1 MRSNKKGRN
10 SRRSNR
16 KNTMK
21 LKGKRKFM
29 KRMMGGQG
37 SKTLH
42 FYNINHYGDSIL
54 NLKLFYINKAIIKE
68 RGIQIHYYYNS
79 EYIKNRSE
87 LERYVDP
94 AVVQLH
100 TLSEK
105 SHDGIELSMGNPIG
119 KLRCDSHFEEYIPE
133 FYKQIVGYLGL
144 QDLNI
149 DTSLY
154 QPEEYLKD
162 IYAKLD
168 SKYHNLDVLIIN
180 AEPQSGQPY
189 DKAKMDDLCIKLS
202 KKYRVATTTP
212 VNSDILC
219 TFNDGLKLQDI
230 GAISTHAKNIVSMFS
245 GPITACF
252 NSETRNT
259 VKKWFV
265 ISGYRLNGNFISI
278 SFENLEEILG
288 QIAL

>member
-1 MRSNKKGRN
+1 
-10 SRRSNR
+10 
-16 KNTMK
+16 
-21 LKGKRKFM
+21 M
-29 KRMMGGQG
+29 KRIMGGRG

-42 FYNINHYGDSIL
+42 FYNNNHYGDSIL
-54 NLKLFYINKAIIKE
+54 NLKIFYINKAILQEK
-68 RGIQIHYYYNS
+68 GIQIHYYYNN

-87 LERYVDP
+87 LERYIDP
-94 AVVQLH
+94 VVVQLH

-105 SHDGIELSMGNPIG
+105 PYDAIELWMGNPIG
-119 KLRCDSHFEEYIPE
+119 NLQCDNNFEEYIPE
-133 FYKQIVGYLGL
+133 FYKQILAHLGL
-144 QDLNI
+144 QDINI

-154 QPEEYLKD
+154 QPENYLKE

-168 SKYHNLDVLIIN
+168 GKYHDLDVLIIN
-180 AEPQSGQPY
+180 AEPKSGQPY

-212 VNSDILC
+212 VNNDILC

-265 ISGYRLNGNFISI
+265 ISGYRLSGNFISV

-288 QIAL
+288 QIAV